1 MGVFASWLAG
11 LIGNLAA
18 LLGLSLAKKTI
29 FLAAA
34 IAASISITLA
44 FAYSIKAMVLTV
56 VVDLPAWAATGAM
69 FLPSNTGLCISLVIS
84 AKIARFIYDW
94 NMSHLRMA
102 SKYY

>member
-34 IAASISITLA
+34 ITASISMTLGLA
-44 FAYSIKAMVLTV
+44 LTIKAMYAGIII
-56 VVDLPAWAATGAM
+56 DLPAWAVGGAM
-69 FLPSNTGLCISLVIS
+69 FLPGNLALCISVLIS